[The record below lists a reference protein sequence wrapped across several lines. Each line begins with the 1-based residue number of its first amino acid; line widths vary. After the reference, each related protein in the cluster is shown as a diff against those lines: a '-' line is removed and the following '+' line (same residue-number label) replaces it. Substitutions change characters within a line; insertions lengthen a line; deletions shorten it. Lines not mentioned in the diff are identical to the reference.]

1 MAQKTLKKR
10 QSTQKTLKI
19 FNFTTTN
26 TILMKLA
33 TDIDLNKVFHLLK
46 SWGITHRK
54 QEDIKKETPKI
65 SKKDFWPNVNR
76 FLIFQ

>member
-1 MAQKTLKKR
+1 M
-10 QSTQKTLKI
+10 

-33 TDIDLNKVFHLLK
+33 TDIYLNKVFHLSK
-46 SWGITHRK
+46 FWGITQK
-54 QEDIKKETPKI
+54 VQEDIKKETHKM

-76 FLIFQ
+76 FLILQ

>member
-1 MAQKTLKKR
+1 
-10 QSTQKTLKI
+10 
-19 FNFTTTN
+19 
-26 TILMKLA
+26 MKLA

-46 SWGITHRK
+46 SWGITHRV